1 MRHYSACTDKKGIE
15 TYYDFKK
22 GNYGG
27 IKTFLGDHDW
37 KQTFQDTD
45 GHTKC
50 YIFLAVV
57 NSAVQ
62 RLSVIITFRHGAH
75 SNKNNVCLLLS
86 HSGMAPIQTKTT
98 FVCYYHIQA
107 WRPFK
112 QKQRLS
118 VIITF
123 RHGAHSNIQAW
134 RPFKHSGMAPIQTKC
149 FKLIRKRAT

>member
-86 HSGMAPIQTKTT
+86 HSGMAPIQT
-98 FVCYYHIQA
+98 
-107 WRPFK
+107 
-112 QKQRLS
+112 
-118 VIITF
+118 F

-134 RPFKHSGMAPIQTKC
+134 RPFKHSGMAPIQTKTTFVC
-149 FKLIRKRAT
+149 YYHIQAWRPFKHSGMAPIQTFRHGAHSNKKF